1 MRKDK
6 NVKITFHSLEKKEW
20 NKEIH
25 EGDNIPFYM
34 IENVLDYINDIS
46 DKKQRFYELKSGKFC
61 FIDVIRKE
69 IINEKVTLYSCIFKS
84 ARNEFRPK
92 LINKNTG
99 FERDNPKELSE
110 GDIELT
116 HFVVKISKLDNETY
130 LFLENNHYGVT
141 PINATNYLYEFT
153 KKYLLD
159 NEEKID
165 FSLQRMELPT
175 NNFLTELE
183 RLKRTAL
190 AEVYFDKKLLGSE
203 ALDFS
208 NRTIS
213 IRHEIMLTAKAS
225 KQESITEFGIDL
237 WNKMQRRDSLVSRIR
252 IRGTDEENNSILL
265 DTSKLSRV
273 DFITVDVN
281 QETGEV
287 NSFQLLTGLRHIAL
301 DF

>member
-1 MRKDK
+1 MKKDK
-6 NVKITFHSLEKKEW
+6 KVKITFHSLEKKEW
-20 NKEIH
+20 NKENQ
-25 EGDNIPFYM
+25 EGDNTPFYM
-34 IENVLDYINDIS
+34 IENVLDYINDIP
-46 DKKQRFYELKSGKFC
+46 DRKQRFYELKSGKFC

-69 IINEKVTLYSCIFKS
+69 IINDKVTLYSCIFKS
-84 ARNEFRPK
+84 ARDEFRPK

-130 LFLENNHYGVT
+130 LFLENNYYGVT
-141 PINATNYLYEFT
+141 PNNVTNYIYEFT

-190 AEVYFDKKLLGSE
+190 AEVFFDKKLLGSE
-203 ALDFS
+203 ALNFS
-208 NRTIS
+208 NRTVP

-225 KQESITEFGIDL
+225 RHESITEFVVDL
-237 WNKMQRRDSLVSRIR
+237 WNKMQRKDSFISRVR
-252 IRGTDEENNSILL
+252 IHGTDEDNNSILL
-265 DTSKLSRV
+265 DTSKLCRV
-273 DFITVDVN
+273 DFFTVDVN

-287 NSFQLLTGLRHIAL
+287 NSIQLLTGLRHIAL